1 MSRMTKL
8 AIALGLA
15 GAAAAL
21 AAALATVPLVATVEL
36 KTYDLRMRSTVD
48 VVAPR
53 EGDLSLVEIDEM
65 SLRRMEPLVG
75 RWPWPRLVHA
85 HVVNFLARASVR
97 AILYDVLFTEHD
109 RHSFD
114 VGSERWTG
122 GESDRVFAGAIAR
135 AGNVVLMADAVAE
148 AMEGAPADAPD
159 LPDVAALHDYRLGVR
174 PEARPV
180 VVLPYDEL
188 ARSARAIGHNLV
200 VYDADGPLRRVVPFV
215 AAGNRA
221 LPSGPLATV
230 LIASGIAPSQVDL
243 ERGALTVGGRR
254 APILEVALVDA
265 DGSRRTGYRMLLDY
279 QGTYPRVS
287 FYDLFYAEQQML
299 AGVKPD
305 VDPARFRDRIVIVG
319 TTAPGLQDVFT
330 VPLRGKMSGSEIHAN
345 VIDSLMHGR
354 FMAPARG
361 GLAAAALIACALAV
375 ALAAVWFDPWIALA
389 VAAATSGALYLA
401 SLAWF
406 RRGVWLP
413 VTSPSIAIALATFG
427 GTAYH
432 YFVEGREKRKVKQLF
447 SRFVSRD
454 VYHRLLEDPR
464 RAALGGE
471 RRDMTV
477 LFCDIRG
484 FTTLSEVSPP
494 EAIVA
499 TLNEYFTRMVSI
511 VLAQGGTV
519 DKFVGDL
526 IMALFGAP
534 LDDADHADHA
544 VQTALAMSREL
555 DALNGTR
562 RANGQMPFD
571 IGVGINSGEMVAG
584 MIGSDR
590 ILSYTVIGD
599 AVNLGSRLEGL
610 NKQYGTRIIVSDATR
625 TRLKARYE
633 IRPLGDVTVKGRSQ
647 PISIFE
653 VQARL

>member
-1 MSRMTKL
+1 
-8 AIALGLA
+8 
-15 GAAAAL
+15 
-21 AAALATVPLVATVEL
+21 
-36 KTYDLRMRSTVD
+36 
-48 VVAPR
+48 
-53 EGDLSLVEIDEM
+53 
-65 SLRRMEPLVG
+65 
-75 RWPWPRLVHA
+75 
-85 HVVNFLARASVR
+85 
-97 AILYDVLFTEHD
+97 
-109 RHSFD
+109 
-114 VGSERWTG
+114 
-122 GESDRVFAGAIAR
+122 
-135 AGNVVLMADAVAE
+135 
-148 AMEGAPADAPD
+148 
-159 LPDVAALHDYRLGVR
+159 
-174 PEARPV
+174 
-180 VVLPYDEL
+180 
-188 ARSARAIGHNLV
+188 
-200 VYDADGPLRRVVPFV
+200 
-215 AAGNRA
+215 
-221 LPSGPLATV
+221 
-230 LIASGIAPSQVDL
+230 
-243 ERGALTVGGRR
+243 
-254 APILEVALVDA
+254 
-265 DGSRRTGYRMLLDY
+265 
-279 QGTYPRVS
+279 
-287 FYDLFYAEQQML
+287 
-299 AGVKPD
+299 
-305 VDPARFRDRIVIVG
+305 
-319 TTAPGLQDVFT
+319 
-330 VPLRGKMSGSEIHAN
+330 
-345 VIDSLMHGR
+345 
-354 FMAPARG
+354 
-361 GLAAAALIACALAV
+361 
-375 ALAAVWFDPWIALA
+375 
-389 VAAATSGALYLA
+389 
-401 SLAWF
+401 
-406 RRGVWLP
+406 
-413 VTSPSIAIALATFG
+413 
-427 GTAYH
+427 
-432 YFVEGREKRKVKQLF
+432 LF

-454 VYHRLLEDPR
+454 VFHRLLEDPR

-562 RANGQMPFD
+562 RANGQTPFD